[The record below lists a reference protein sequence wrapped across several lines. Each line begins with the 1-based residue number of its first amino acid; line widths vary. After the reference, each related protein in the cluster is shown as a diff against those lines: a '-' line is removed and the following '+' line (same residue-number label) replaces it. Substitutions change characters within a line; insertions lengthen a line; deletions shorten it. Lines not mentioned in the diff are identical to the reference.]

1 MSPMKPDPSTPIL
14 TESELERLL
23 RLTLE
28 NARVEGIVLTET
40 EVATV
45 RAKLRQHYGL
55 ASSGNAPVS
64 W

>member
-1 MSPMKPDPSTPIL
+1 MKPDPSTSIL

-23 RLTLE
+23 CLTLE
-28 NARVEGIVLTET
+28 NVRVEGIILTET

-45 RAKLRQHYGL
+45 RAKLRQQYGL

-64 W
+64 Q